1 MPVLNQL
8 KLPLLTALGES
19 QVEENRPGYLGDRP
33 RALGRYSR
41 LGTVAG
47 QSFRYTSNKTSLSGA
62 LGEEATRHS
71 EKTRDWID
79 NSSW

>member
-47 QSFRYTSNKTSLSGA
+47 QSFRYTSNKTSLSGPWA
-62 LGEEATRHS
+62 KKLLDIQRKLETG
-71 EKTRDWID
+71 
-79 NSSW
+79 